1 MHYCYGTAHYHRS
14 HSLHIKLLLHTQH
27 SQHSQEALSVN
38 DAAAAVSVDL
48 VRTVV
53 AILARQCE
61 HLRAHSTP
69 PLALLSPHLYASLL
83 ECLGRWAKP
92 YLCADPSLYC
102 DFALHPGLT
111 AAFGS
116 IAHTSSSSSS
126 SGSSSS
132 SSGDSSEQLTAE
144 AAALLSALLEGAWTG
159 VCCYP
164 LEHSVCASAL
174 ELLKVLSARGVAPH
188 TVTALPRWW
197 NIVAV
202 VGGAAAGAT
211 AGAAPTDEVCVF
223 IRNMISLKAR
233 GVVLALH
240 TSLA

>member
-1 MHYCYGTAHYHRS
+1 
-14 HSLHIKLLLHTQH
+14 
-27 SQHSQEALSVN
+27 VN

-53 AILARQCE
+53 AMLARQCE
-61 HLRAHSTP
+61 HLRAHSAP
-69 PLALLSPHLYASLL
+69 AALLSPHLYASLL

-111 AAFGS
+111 AAFGTV
-116 IAHTSSSSSS
+116 AHTSSSDNNNNTS
-126 SGSSSS
+126 
-132 SSGDSSEQLTAE
+132 DSEQLTAE
-144 AAALLSALLEGAWTG
+144 AAALLSALLEGAWAG

-174 ELLKVLSARGVAPH
+174 ELLKALSARGVAPH

-197 NIVAV
+197 SIVAV
-202 VGGAAAGAT
+202 VGGAAASAT
-211 AGAAPTDEVCVF
+211 AGAAPTDEVCV
-223 IRNMISLKAR
+223 LYE
-233 GVVLALH
+233 
-240 TSLA
+240 